1 MDLERDFYTALA
13 KRDELNDP
21 SLTYNQLFDICR
33 DILPGKCPGLPGLM
47 FELFVLRFG
56 QKKDREILLKDPNEN
71 RIDVETIKTLM
82 KKYALRFWFETIT
95 KLPCANTQV
104 FLFTLSLEY
113 RGLSRLGI
121 QYLAFCGVANNPRT
135 YDRKRDAKIESY
147 DADLKIDIEMGQC
160 IFAWDNFCKQWFT
173 PAIKSGKET
182 SALRANFT
190 VGAVSRA
197 PVPHDMSFVKNRKGD
212 VLPSVPITRAELA
225 YYLPSFLDDLKH
237 ALCDVRDQTGSL
249 YSYWSVS
256 EVVKKKINTVPM
268 VDKDEKKLSPS
279 AKEQLHSRGL
289 INFRPMFVSADNP
302 SSNVGCMNALTRMVK
317 ESKELLKVVYP
328 IFRVDVDPW
337 MKCLRVACQT
347 FVIYPVRLCWIVQ
360 LYSIPL

>member
-1 MDLERDFYTALA
+1 MVDYNGYLGFVDLERDFYTALA

-71 RIDVETIKTLM
+71 RIDVETIKALM

-95 KLPCANTQV
+95 KLTNNHPCANTQV

-147 DADLKIDIEMGQC
+147 DADLKIDIEMRQC

-173 PAIKSGKET
+173 PAIKSG
-182 SALRANFT
+182 
-190 VGAVSRA
+190 
-197 PVPHDMSFVKNRKGD
+197 RK
-212 VLPSVPITRAELA
+212 P
-225 YYLPSFLDDLKH
+225 
-237 ALCDVRDQTGSL
+237 
-249 YSYWSVS
+249 
-256 EVVKKKINTVPM
+256 
-268 VDKDEKKLSPS
+268 
-279 AKEQLHSRGL
+279 
-289 INFRPMFVSADNP
+289 
-302 SSNVGCMNALTRMVK
+302 
-317 ESKELLKVVYP
+317 
-328 IFRVDVDPW
+328 
-337 MKCLRVACQT
+337 
-347 FVIYPVRLCWIVQ
+347 RL
-360 LYSIPL
+360 